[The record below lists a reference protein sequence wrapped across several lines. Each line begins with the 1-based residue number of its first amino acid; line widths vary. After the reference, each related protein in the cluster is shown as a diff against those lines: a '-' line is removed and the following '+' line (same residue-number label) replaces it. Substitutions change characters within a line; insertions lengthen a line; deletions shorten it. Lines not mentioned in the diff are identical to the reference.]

1 MCEEVREVRNGKL
14 VAAFALLLVVSFAA
28 MNAMPSD
35 TLLAV
40 LLQEA
45 VLARVALAAVRL
57 VVPDALKRC
66 TESVQQQGTVR
77 FSAIALLL
85 TGFIGGTI
93 VLLTWYFGDC
103 GNGAGLVSAASP
115 SAAGPMENLLFLLDI
130 CLITGLDEEAFMRV
144 LGIEAFERALDTKR
158 AVLASAALFA
168 LLHVVVPDI
177 SAGQPVLFQTALK
190 FVQALL
196 FGVILGML
204 YAQTRRLWPCALVH
218 AGFDVLY
225 LGPNVL
231 LTGEMPVTYASG
243 MVGDTVLLVVT
254 VLMLAGVALKM
265 CKEIAR

>member
-1 MCEEVREVRNGKL
+1 
-14 VAAFALLLVVSFAA
+14 

-35 TLLAV
+35 TLQAA

-45 VLARVALAAVRL
+45 VLALVALAAVGFA
-57 VVPDALKRC
+57 VPDALKRC
-66 TESVQQQGTVR
+66 TESVQQRNTVR
-77 FSAIALLL
+77 FTATALLL
-85 TGFIGGTI
+85 
-93 VLLTWYFGDC
+93 
-103 GNGAGLVSAASP
+103 AGLVGDAITLLAWLFAGGGNMAGFASTALP
-115 SAAGPMENLLFLLDI
+115 STADLMENLLLLLGI
-130 CLITGLDEEAFMRV
+130 CLLTGLYEESFMRV
-144 LGIEAFERALDTKR
+144 LGIEAFERASDTKR
-158 AVLASAALFA
+158 AILASAALFA
-168 LLHVVVPDI
+168 LLHVGAPDI

-231 LTGEMPVTYASG
+231 LTGEMPATYASG

>member
-14 VAAFALLLVVSFAA
+14 VAAFAALFVVSFAA

-35 TLLAV
+35 TLPAA

-45 VLARVALAAVRL
+45 VLALVAFAV
-57 VVPDALKRC
+57 VGFAIPDALKRC
-66 TESVQQQGTVR
+66 TESVQQQDTVR
-77 FSAIALLL
+77 FSAIALLS
-85 TGFIGGTI
+85 TGFIGGMI
-93 VLLTWYFGDC
+93 ALLTGAFIDY
-103 GNGAGLVSAASP
+103 GNGAGLMSAASP
-115 SAAGPMENLLFLLDI
+115 SAAGLMKNPLLLLGI
-130 CLITGLDEEAFMRV
+130 CLLTGLYEESFMRV
-144 LGIEAFERALDTKR
+144 LGIEAFERASDTKR
-158 AVLASAALFA
+158 AILASAALFA
-168 LLHVVVPDI
+168 LLHVGAPDI
-177 SAGQPVLFQTALK
+177 SAGQPVLFQMALK

-231 LTGEMPVTYASG
+231 LTGEMPATYASG

-254 VLMLAGVALKM
+254 VLMLTGVALKM